1 MFETLSYSSDLPG
14 LIYFVQTWL
23 NRLVLIV
30 PNATPATY
38 VPLLCV
44 SGMLISQA
52 VSSETKEGILVLS
65 CPTCHTSFTV
75 FLFCSK

>member
-1 MFETLSYSSDLPG
+1 MFETLSYSSDLPD

-30 PNATPATY
+30 PSATQAMY
-38 VPLLCV
+38 VPLFCV

-52 VSSETKEGILVLS
+52 VSSETKEGIIVLS
-65 CPTCHTSFTV
+65 CPTRHTSFTV